1 MSDGPQQLPDDDGFF
16 GNMKRHP
23 IFAGCLLMMG
33 AMLALFGGCIMGIVT
48 NPFVK

>member
-1 MSDGPQQLPDDDGFF
+1 MDDKDDKGFF
-16 GNMKRHP
+16 QNMKHHP
-23 IFAGCLLMMG
+23 IFAGCLLMVG